1 MSIFLLNITLIL
13 FLLNAAFQK
22 VNDDLIATLYTVK
35 DEIFM
40 LRRRIKDRD
49 SDTNSKRAFTFAL
62 NSCYGGHVC
71 CSSLVVQLCPQ
82 QASLRSFTAGTMQA
96 MHQEK

>member
-1 MSIFLLNITLIL
+1 MRL
-13 FLLNAAFQK
+13 F
-22 VNDDLIATLYTVK
+22 YC
-35 DEIFM
+35 DEES
-40 LRRRIKDRD
+40 KDRD